1 MSGYFQAAAGA
12 MVTVIAVFCLGKE
25 GKHTAMIL
33 VLGVCAMILMVML
46 SYLEPVI
53 AFIHRLCDA
62 GNLDQ
67 ELISQILKAVGIA
80 LIGEIASLICIDS
93 GNASLGKAIH
103 LLSAAVIL
111 RISLPLVH
119 KMLYLLEGIL
129 GEV

>member
-1 MSGYFQAAAGA
+1 
-12 MVTVIAVFCLGKE
+12 
-25 GKHTAMIL
+25 
-33 VLGVCAMILMVML
+33 MILMVML

-93 GNASLGKAIH
+93 GNTSLGKAIH

-111 RISLPLVH
+111 RISLPLFH
-119 KMLYLLEGIL
+119 KMLDLLEGIL